1 MNDPNQIYN
10 YDDQPTT
17 AMLRVVTNFWIS
29 RAVYVAAKLGL
40 ADLLKEGPQTAEEIA
55 VATQTHAPSL
65 YRVLRALA
73 GAGILIEDE
82 QHRFTLTAVG
92 AVLRTD
98 IEGSLRAWVSVQ
110 LGDEHYRAWGDPL
123 YSVQT
128 GEIAFDHI
136 FGMGAWK
143 YRAQNPAHAKVFDE
157 AMANLT
163 GIYNGAVLSSYSFSQ
178 FRRIVDIGGGD
189 GGLLVAIL
197 QRNPGVKGVLVDVPH
212 VAEKARKRIEG
223 ANLVDRCQI
232 VAGDAFISVPD
243 HGDAY
248 ILSRVIHDWDDSRS
262 VDLLRNC
269 HRAMTTDGKLILIE
283 GVIPSGNESHI
294 IKYFD
299 LNMMTLN
306 GGRERT
312 AEEFEALLIAGGF
325 NVLRITPTTTAMS
338 IVEAERAAST

>member
-1 MNDPNQIYN
+1 MPNQVDN
-10 YDDQPTT
+10 YDDQPTS
-17 AMLRVVTNFWIS
+17 AMLRVVTNFWLS

-40 ADLLKEGPQTAEEIA
+40 ADLLKEAPQTDEELA
-55 VATQTHAPSL
+55 LATQTHAPSL

-98 IEGSLRAWVSVQ
+98 VEGSLRAWITVQ
-110 LGDEHYRAWGDPL
+110 LGDEHYRAWGDSL

-197 QRNPGVKGVLVDVPH
+197 QRNPDVKGVLVDVPH
-212 VAEKARKRIEG
+212 VAENAKKRIEG
-223 ANLVDRCQI
+223 AKLGDRCQI

-243 HGDAY
+243 NGDAY

-262 VDLLRNC
+262 LDLLRNC
-269 HRAMTTDGKLILIE
+269 HRAMATDGKVILIE

-312 AEEFEALLIAGGF
+312 AEDFNALLKAAGF
-325 NVLRITPTTTAMS
+325 NVLRIIPTATAMS
-338 IVEAERAAST
+338 IVEAKRA

>member
-10 YDDQPTT
+10 CDDQPTT
-17 AMLRVVTNFWIS
+17 AMLRVVTNFWVS

-40 ADLLKEGPQTAEEIA
+40 ADLLKDGPKTAEELA
-55 VATQTHAPSL
+55 LATEAHGPSL

-73 GAGILIEDE
+73 GAGILVEDD

-98 IEGSLRAWVSVQ
+98 VEGSLRAWVSVQ

-128 GEIAFDHI
+128 GEIAFDHV

-163 GIYNGAVLSSYSFSQ
+163 GIYNNAVLSNYSFSQ

-197 QRNPGVKGVLVDVPH
+197 QRNPAVKGVLVDVPH
-212 VAEKARKRIEG
+212 VAEKAQKRIEG
-223 ANLVDRCQI
+223 ANLADRCQV
-232 VAGDAFISVPD
+232 VAADAFKSVPND
-243 HGDAY
+243 GDAY

-269 HRAMTTDGKLILIE
+269 HCAMAADGRVVLIE
-283 GVIPSGNESHI
+283 GVIPDGNESHI

-299 LNMMTLN
+299 LNMMMLN

-312 AEEFEALLIAGGF
+312 AEDFKALLNAAGF
-325 NVLRITPTTTAMS
+325 NVLRIIPTTTAMS
-338 IVEAERAAST
+338 IVEAERAA

>member
-1 MNDPNQIYN
+1 MPNQVDN
-10 YDDQPTT
+10 DDDQPTS
-17 AMLRVVTNFWIS
+17 AMLRVVTNFWVS

-40 ADLLKEGPQTAEEIA
+40 ADFLKEAPQSAEELA
-55 VATQTHAPSL
+55 LATQTHAPSL

-98 IEGSLRAWVSVQ
+98 VEGSLRAWITVQ

-128 GEIAFDHI
+128 GEIAFDHV

-163 GIYNGAVLSSYSFSQ
+163 GLYNGAVLSSYSFSQ

-197 QRNPGVKGVLVDVPH
+197 QRNPGVKGVLLDVPH
-212 VAEKARKRIEG
+212 VAEKAKKRIEG
-223 ANLVDRCQI
+223 LT
-232 VAGDAFISVPD
+232 
-243 HGDAY
+243 
-248 ILSRVIHDWDDSRS
+248 W
-262 VDLLRNC
+262 
-269 HRAMTTDGKLILIE
+269 
-283 GVIPSGNESHI
+283 
-294 IKYFD
+294 
-299 LNMMTLN
+299 
-306 GGRERT
+306 
-312 AEEFEALLIAGGF
+312 
-325 NVLRITPTTTAMS
+325 
-338 IVEAERAAST
+338 